1 VKQPSKL
8 LVGVTTAAAL
18 VTPFVPKT
26 VNININEPPAI
37 VAEAKSCTLI
47 STIIDDRGKR
57 LCEYR
62 CGSQLKV
69 KPQEGGDCEKTINEK
84 LLK

>member
-18 VTPFVPKT
+18 VTPFVPKNLT
-26 VNININEPPAI
+26 INIGEPPAI
-37 VAEAKSCTLI
+37 VAEVSTCTLI
-47 STIIDDRGKR
+47 STIVDDRGKR
-57 LCEYR
+57 FCEYR

-69 KPQEGGDCEKTINEK
+69 KPQEGGDCEKTINAGY
-84 LLK
+84 LK